1 MMPQDSAATSQFDL
15 KSFLKTLTPRPGVY
29 RMLDEKSKIIYI
41 GKAKNLKK
49 RVSSYFGSKDVS
61 PKQQVM
67 VAHVRSI
74 EVTMTHTEGEALLL
88 ESQLIK
94 RHKPR
99 YNICLRDDKSYPYI
113 YVSSHQE
120 FPRVG
125 FHRGAK
131 NRKGRYFG
139 PYPSAGAVRES
150 LKLLQK
156 IFPVRQCEDSVF
168 SHRSRPCLQYQIK
181 RCTGPCCGLDSVENY
196 RRQVEHTMLFLEGD
210 GSRIIGELVGEMEKA
225 SSTLEFEKAAA
236 IRDQIASLRQ
246 VLEKQYVHGERGDL
260 DIIACASRAGLACV
274 QIVYVRKG
282 QHIGDKTFFPNL
294 PEDSEPVSVL
304 EAFIPQYY
312 LEREIPR
319 EILVS
324 HAPSNRDLLESVLE
338 MRAGAKI
345 SIAMPLR
352 GSRLKWMDLA
362 AGNAEIGL
370 NGRLASKQGLH
381 ARFFSLKE
389 ELGCSAMPKRL
400 ECFDISHTQG
410 DQTVASCV
418 VFDGDGPVKSA
429 YRRFNI
435 SDVNPGDDYAAM
447 AQAVSRRFKRIQAGE
462 YEKPDILFID
472 GGKGQI
478 NAVCAVL
485 EELEIEDVMVVGV
498 SKGPSRKS
506 GREQLFCA
514 GDAQPIMMMPD
525 APARLLIQHIRDEAH
540 RFAITGHRQRRARSK
555 KRSVLEDVAG
565 LGPKRRHQL
574 LKQFGGLQEIKRA
587 GVEALSG
594 VEGISR
600 QLAQRIYDTFHS

>member
-1 MMPQDSAATSQFDL
+1 T
-15 KSFLKTLTPRPGVY
+15 
-29 RMLDEKSKIIYI
+29 
-41 GKAKNLKK
+41 N
-49 RVSSYFGSKDVS
+49 
-61 PKQQVM
+61 
-67 VAHVRSI
+67 
-74 EVTMTHTEGEALLL
+74 TEGEALLL

-113 YVSSHQE
+113 YVSSHQD

-131 NRKGRYFG
+131 KRQGRYFG

-150 LKLLQK
+150 LRLLQK

-168 SHRSRPCLQYQIK
+168 KHRSRPCLQYQIK
-181 RCTGPCCGLDSVENY
+181 RCTAPCVGFDSVESY
-196 RRQVEHTMLFLEGD
+196 RRQVEHTMMFLEGD
-210 GSRIIGELVGEMEKA
+210 GSRIIGELVAEMEQA
-225 SSTLEFEKAAA
+225 AARLEFEKAA
-236 IRDQIASLRQ
+236 IFRDQIATLRQ

-282 QHIGDKTFFPNL
+282 QHIGDKAFFPKL
-294 PEDSEPVSVL
+294 PEDSEAASVL

-319 EILVS
+319 EILTS
-324 HAPSNRDLLESVLE
+324 HETQNRALLENMLE
-338 MRAGAKI
+338 MRGNCRVSI
-345 SIAMPLR
+345 STPLR
-352 GSRLKWMDLA
+352 GSRVKWLDLA
-362 AGNAEIGL
+362 KSNAEHGL
-370 NGRLASKQGLH
+370 NSRFANRQGLH
-381 ARFFSLKE
+381 ARFFSLKQ
-389 ELGCSAMPKRL
+389 ELGLTEIPNRL

-418 VFDGDGPVKSA
+418 VFDHEGPVKSA

-435 SDVNPGDDYAAM
+435 EGVKPGDDYAAM
-447 AQAVSRRFKRIQAGE
+447 AQAVGRRFKRIQAGE
-462 YEKPDILFID
+462 YPKPDILFID

-478 NAVCAVL
+478 HAVAEVF
-485 EELEIEDVMVVGV
+485 EELEIADVMVIGV
-498 SKGPSRKS
+498 SKGPARKP
-506 GREQLFCA
+506 GTEQFHCA
-514 GDAQPIMMMPD
+514 GERLPIAMMAD
-525 APARLLIQHIRDEAH
+525 APARLLIQQIRDEAH
-540 RFAITGHRQRRARSK
+540 RFAITGHRQRRARNN
-555 KRSVLEDVAG
+555 KRSVLEEVAG
-565 LGPKRRHQL
+565 LGPKRRQSL

-600 QLAQRIYDTFHS
+600 ELAQRIYDTLHN